1 MKSSKNPQNKRL
13 KITLVIAFGVFIL
26 LIIRLSY
33 LQIYKGEELKRG
45 ALNQWTRGI
54 TIKPKRGFIYDRNG
68 KKLAVSKNASTAWVN
83 IAELKIDSKKEN
95 AEKIA
100 RILELEEA
108 KILEIFNKKTGH
120 ERLKQWISEDELLD
134 LKEANV
140 RGIEI
145 VDDYKRYYPYE
156 SFASHVIGF
165 TDIDN
170 NGLYGIEKTYDN
182 YLSGEKGK
190 WIKITDAPGRQLPFD
205 SEKVYEAEDGMSI
218 VLTIDETVQ
227 KFAEKAVEESMM
239 NNKAKNISVIA
250 MEPKTGEILAMVNK
264 PDYDPNHPRKAE
276 DESIQKEWDQLDSQ
290 ELQERWFDSWRNYSI
305 NDIYEPG
312 STFKLITAAAAL
324 EENLISKNSNFYC
337 NGFVRVDGE
346 TLKCSRYYNP
356 HRDLTFQQGLDVSC
370 NIVFINTANRLGKDK
385 FLKYLKAFGFGQK
398 TGIDLNGEEYG
409 LIPRSTD
416 VIRDVNLGT
425 MSYGHGVAVTPIQLI
440 NAVAAITNGGD
451 LMKPRLVKEII
462 DSKGNS
468 VEKFEP
474 EIIRKVLSK
483 ETSDTMLELME
494 SVVNNGV
501 GSNAYIPGYTV
512 GGKTGTAEKVIDGR
526 YVKGKYIGSFAAV
539 SPTNEPKMVMLVIV
553 DDPEGVYYGGTT
565 AAPIAKEIIEN
576 TLKYLEISAEE
587 NKDEIDGFV
596 QVPDVTGMKIEEAG
610 KILTEAGLR
619 YMTDFRVSDS
629 NVVVIQQFPES
640 GITLELDSI
649 IDLVLDKKG
658 TKVEVKMPDLKGK
671 NKEEIVN
678 LLEKMKLEYDIQG
691 EGVLKTQNPEP
702 DSKITKD
709 TKIQIKL
716 E

>member
-13 KITLVIAFGVFIL
+13 KATLVIAFGVFIL

-68 KKLAVSKNASTAWVN
+68 KKLAISKNASTAWVN
-83 IAELKIDSKKEN
+83 IAELKVDSKKEN

-100 RILELEEA
+100 RILDLEEV

-120 ERLKQWISEDELLD
+120 ERLKQWISEDEVLD

-145 VDDYKRYYPYE
+145 VDDYKRYYPYD

-227 KFAEKAVEESMM
+227 KFAEKAVNESMA
-239 NNKAKNISVIA
+239 NNKARNISVIA

-264 PDYDPNHPRKAE
+264 PDYDPNHPRKAK
-276 DESIQKEWDQLDSQ
+276 DESTQKEWDQLDSK
-290 ELQERWFDSWRNYSI
+290 ELQEKWFDTWRNYSI

-337 NGFVRVDGE
+337 NGFIKVDGE

-370 NIVFINTANRLGKDK
+370 NIVFINTANRLGKEK

-409 LIPRSTD
+409 LIPRSVD

-425 MSYGHGVAVTPIQLI
+425 MSYGHGVAVTPIQLV

-494 SVVNNGV
+494 SVVNDGS

-512 GGKTGTAEKVIDGR
+512 GGKTGTAEKVVDGR

-587 NKDEIDGFV
+587 SKDEIGGFV

-629 NVVVIQQFPES
+629 NVVVIQQFPET

-658 TKVEVKMPDLKGK
+658 SKVEVKMPELKGK

-678 LLEKMKLEYDIQG
+678 ILEKMNLEYNIQG
-691 EGVLKTQNPEP
+691 EGVCKKQSPEP
-702 DSKITKD
+702 GSKLTKE
-709 TKIQIKL
+709 TKIQINL